1 MTIAT
6 FVGILIP
13 LCYVFV
19 QGFLD
24 EFRKKPAE
32 TVPVAAPRQRSTHE
46 KEQHESTTSLGGEL
60 LARPG
65 SPIKLNCDG
74 AALARGPVPAEW
86 HFREAGLRQHKELI
100 LCMLRWS

>member
-1 MTIAT
+1 
-6 FVGILIP
+6 
-13 LCYVFV
+13 
-19 QGFLD
+19 LD

-74 AALARGPVPAEW
+74 AALGARFLLHGIFEKLVYVNI
-86 HFREAGLRQHKELI
+86 R
-100 LCMLRWS
+100 S